1 MLAEEQANTWIVWH
15 NVEFFVM
22 LSACS
27 ALMDQH
33 NSQPASMMLPVPVPG
48 AQGAFSALI
57 LTLSGQISVS
67 AFSSMYWGQ

>member
-48 AQGAFSALI
+48 AQGAFQL
-57 LTLSGQISVS
+57 
-67 AFSSMYWGQ
+67 